1 MQSRTMTVSA
11 SIEPSFSDVM
21 QVVFKITGE
30 LSYDAVGEKLTFN
43 YRRSGFFRRTGGTE
57 TWSVNLQ
64 DIREIRSRGVGTE
77 ARIRVAPR
85 TLSVLEGL
93 PGDNR
98 AAVVFRVP
106 RADRKIAR
114 QIVDAVAEVL
124 ADQQEYEVA
133 GVPFRIPDLDSG
145 LKEVRG
151 VMYLEPEVLVLD
163 IESGFSGIS
172 RPDRHTVKLETSVI
186 AGFDVT
192 HGLAYDRIAIRLSDQ
207 SHFERLPWPIVGK
220 LVLRTGRRNRR
231 ETDSI
236 VKMVRMRMDM
246 PVF

>member
-1 MQSRTMTVSA
+1 MLTVSA
-11 SIEPSFSDVM
+11 SVEPSFSDVL
-21 QVVFKITGE
+21 QVVFKISGE
-30 LSYDAVGEKLTFN
+30 LSYDPVEEVLRFN
-43 YRRSGFFRRTGGTE
+43 YRRSGFFRRTGNTE
-57 TWSVNLQ
+57 TWSVKLE
-64 DIREIRSRGVGTE
+64 DIREIRARRIGTE
-77 ARIRVAPR
+77 VRMRVAPR

-106 RADRKIAR
+106 RADRKVAR
-114 QIVDAVAEVL
+114 QITDAVAAVL
-124 ADQQEYEVA
+124 EDQHEYEVA

-163 IESGFSGIS
+163 IESGFSGLS
-172 RPDRHTVKLETSVI
+172 RPERHTVKLETSVI
-186 AGFDVT
+186 EGFDLA
-192 HGLAYDRIAIRLSDQ
+192 HGLAYDRVSVRLSDQ

-220 LVLRTGRRNRR
+220 LVLRTSRRNRR

-236 VKMVRMRMDM
+236 VRMVRMRMDM